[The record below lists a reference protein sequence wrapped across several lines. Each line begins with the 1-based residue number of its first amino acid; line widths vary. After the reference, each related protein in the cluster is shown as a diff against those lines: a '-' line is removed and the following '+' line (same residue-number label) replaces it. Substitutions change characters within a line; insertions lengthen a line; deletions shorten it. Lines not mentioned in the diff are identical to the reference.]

1 MKTSICY
8 GALATLTLGLAA
20 CSSDEPVVNPDNP
33 ATGGEQFMAVTIQTV
48 GDGTRA
54 LPGDTDFEQGVG
66 NENSITAA
74 NIRFYFF
81 TETGAPFVMSH
92 VNVNGTVTN
101 TNMVQPTEIKASNL
115 TNGEEPTDITGILV
129 LGTPDPEA
137 GYQGNTP
144 ARVIAVAN
152 PKARAFEEYANISIT
167 QFQEKSASLNNFDF
181 NTFTMTSSSYVDG
194 VKQADG
200 STKDEVVC
208 YTDVS
213 GKIKT
218 TKDEAEKDAAMIYME
233 RLAAKVRVHGLGTYN
248 VKVRDK
254 NNNQLTN
261 ENFTIWESSD
271 GATRTTL
278 QVELQGWQLMNR
290 AHSTYALK
298 NITDFVTNPP
308 FADWNDPTRHRSY
321 WAFTNASA
329 DTDFSDT
336 EYKLYGDQASNY
348 FKLGEFDSTNATANI
363 AYTYGNTR
371 PEPASVTDRETKA
384 TAIMVKAQVQDSD
397 GNPVDL
403 VKWGAEYFT
412 LDYFKQVVANAWN
425 GEGGIAATKDDVT
438 LITDGTQANTYK
450 VKVKNSDFSRFSG
463 ISWWKNGLT
472 TYNVNILHHTDAA
485 GKNYFGVVRNH
496 IYDYT
501 FTAVIGLGV
510 PGEDPV
516 NPPVPTE
523 TYLAAAVN
531 VLNWHIVSHDN
542 TVLGE

>member
-8 GALATLTLGLAA
+8 GALAALTLGLAA

-33 ATGGEQFMAVTIQTV
+33 ATGGEQFMAVTIRTV

-66 NENSITAA
+66 NENSITAE

-181 NTFTMTSSSYVDG
+181 NTFTMTSSSYVDNG
-194 VKQADG
+194 KVI
-200 STKDEVVC
+200 C
-208 YTDVS
+208 YTDVTD
-213 GKIKT
+213 KIKNS
-218 TKDEAEKDAAMIYME
+218 KDEAEKDAAMIYLE
-233 RLAAKVRVHGLGTYN
+233 RLAAKVRVHGLRTFD

-254 NNNQLTN
+254 DNNLTN
-261 ENFTIWESSD
+261 ENFVIWKSD
-271 GATRTTL
+271 DGETKTTL
-278 QVELQGWQLMNR
+278 KVELQSWQLMNR

-348 FKLGEFDSTNATANI
+348 FKLGEFDNNNPTANI

-371 PEPASVTDRETKA
+371 FAENTAVNRESKA
-384 TAIMVKAQVQDSD
+384 TAIMVKAQVKDSD
-397 GNPVDL
+397 GNPIDL

-438 LITDGTQANTYK
+438 LVTDGHNTYK
-450 VKVKNSDFSRFSG
+450 VKVRDSDFSRFTG
-463 ISWWKNGLT
+463 IYWWKNGLT
-472 TYNVNILHHTDAA
+472 TYNVNILHHTDA

-510 PGEDPV
+510 PGEDPF

-542 TVLGE
+542 TILGE